1 MEFKTDLITYNG
13 VYRTIMTEKLNLP
26 TSEGR
31 RTILANHMP
40 IMMPLQI
47 GVIETKEAGALKHYA
62 INGGVL
68 YFKDNVA
75 EIVADSIVDVE
86 EIDIEEAEKEKA
98 KEEEKLS
105 KARRENERIRAQN
118 RIDVAENL
126 IKAKQK
132 YLENRNK

>member
-1 MEFKTDLITYNG
+1 MEFKTDLITYDG
-13 VYRTIMTEKLNLP
+13 VYRTFSTEKLNLP

-40 IMMPLQI
+40 LMMPLQV
-47 GVIETKEAGALKHYA
+47 GVIETSEGGQLKHYA

-75 EIVADSIVDVE
+75 EIVADSIVDVA
-86 EIDIEEAEKEKA
+86 EIDIEAAEKEKA

-105 KARRENERIRAQN
+105 KARRENERIRARN
-118 RIDVAENL
+118 KIDVAENL
-126 IKAKQK
+126 IRAKKK
-132 YLENRNK
+132 YLNME